1 MKINEIQKRFLSFI
15 LVFLMMF
22 SIIHPVFAN
31 ARPESK
37 EELEISDEK
46 LEISDE
52 NLEKSDEELEISD
65 GLIEPEKLS
74 IQAFNKLSA
83 VNKEEFPSDLD
94 ETKIE
99 TIVSEWIT
107 KDSVEDND
115 EDSLNQVWEDNEH
128 QIIRMRINYAL
139 SGQHDYPEGSVNIE
153 IPKNI
158 VKDRNGK
165 FTGSMNLAVPQAP
178 DKSGLFSYI
187 DNGDTYILTNT
198 KKLPATTSG
207 TFEMTIRDLKPS
219 DIKDKATGY
228 VTDEFKATISVN
240 TKEDN
245 IIQKTSNSLTA
256 NFDTFAKIS
265 GAYKNVP
272 YNPTDVYPFNFP
284 SELKPTNSDKYA
296 YVAYDVH
303 AYSEANQPFSVSIQD
318 NSYMDVE
325 GDVIILGYEDTRTGK
340 ITKGDGTNQL
350 NLGIVDSEYLNN
362 GQNFFG
368 KVYVAY
374 SKDNME
380 SEVSYKL
387 SNNIEYT
394 MTALDDK
401 EVTKSF
407 AKSTKEFMLLKFEP
421 PTGHFCV
428 EKYGRGS
435 YNFALNLLK
444 DGKEVDTEY
453 RVYTKGFGY
462 KWTRPLEEDADD
474 INSYGKVDYSM
485 ITTDYETRLFS
496 TQDKVLDNEDFYFK
510 KLRIV
515 EPNVY
520 DYGKYEK
527 NGYGYY
533 ENNDKIISYG
543 PISQG
548 YYGYILTKDY
558 SKYPDLKVSISKDG
572 TNFIEYA
579 TFSYKTGK
587 PVFTKTDG
595 SVINGDT
602 IEFPK
607 DTIDYKVELTTKAPA
622 VLYDM
627 YPTVTLKPSKYVKEN
642 IDKLFKETDTPNT
655 YGLNK
660 VKLDTVLHDTP
671 TPINTMQ
678 DNVVLNSFKYGSR
691 LTKSVS
697 YDGTS
702 EAQKQ
707 KQNIK
712 LSYSSTFTSQ
722 TNINMQ
728 TREDLQTVIKA
739 GLYKEEKA
747 QTWYDLL
754 PRGVA
759 PDTDTIKIS
768 NGKVLDVEVIE
779 NYRNSGRIMLVVKTE
794 TEPRYS
800 YTLRDSSILGQD
812 GYRNDITLSFD
823 ANYSWMN
830 LSDYGD
836 ILNNLIAYE
845 SENTT
850 IGNTTGLEGEP
861 DDPSKGFNKYSKTAI
876 KEDEVELMKDLN
888 KDHDNNSFVYAN
900 AEAKL
905 IVDTHSLTSL
915 HKQVDVNR
923 EGLYGDGLDNKL
935 AKNVYENGRYSYRLR
950 FKNTNI
956 ASSKN
961 IKLYDSLE
969 NYVPTEDKDD
979 FGDIQWKG
987 QFLSIDVSQLK
998 AKGINPV
1005 VYYSTKSGLVL
1016 DDTDNREDLDLS
1028 NENIW
1033 STQVPTDKSKI
1044 TAIAIDASKDLN
1056 GNDYELPVDESISA
1070 FIHMKAPK
1078 VRDLETDPSKYEL
1091 YYDKELGEDEKEA
1104 GLTGGAHAYNNVS
1117 STHISISKVNG
1128 KESDELLVIYDYVKV
1143 GLKPYN
1149 IEAKIEFNDDNNR
1162 DGIRD
1167 KEVTIRLFANGVKTN
1182 HTITLNEDN
1191 NFTDK
1196 FINIEYL
1203 DDNAKPI
1210 YYTLVEEN
1218 TNEKYQFKI
1227 KDVKESE
1234 NGKSFIVENYYEPE
1248 RISIKG
1254 IKTWQDDDLTVR
1266 PLMVKLALYENGRL
1280 VQTINFGADIID
1292 GNWDYSFNNLFKYEN
1307 GKEIEYEVK
1316 EFKVPHGYYVEETE
1330 DGLVN
1335 KYYPYGDVKLS
1346 KEVIN
1351 KTDKTNNREFTFTFY
1366 AKNKTTGEYDTSKY
1380 EYVKSNGE
1388 TGTIMTGSEFIL
1400 KDGQEIHIKDIHIDN
1415 EVSFKEKDS
1424 PGYRLTSNLKTDV
1437 KVKEISE
1444 LKAVSEYFP
1453 KVSLP
1458 IKGTKIIEG
1467 RKLESYQFIF
1477 DIYNEDGKII
1487 KSGSNR
1493 KNGDILFG
1501 SLEYSYEDLEKG
1513 TFNYTIRERQTELKG
1528 YIIDEHVEEFSV
1540 TIEDNG
1546 DGTMTATPKFD
1557 SDGIVFS
1564 NKYEA
1569 KGDVNLIAYKRSAT
1583 KFEDEVSKEIPAS
1596 ANDKLMN
1603 EYLFDFELV
1612 DKETGK
1618 VVSKGQ
1624 NDKNGKITFDKLEFN
1639 QDDIGKTFVYLARE
1653 IKGNYEDVIYDE
1665 TQIEYTVKVSDN
1677 GDGTLSFDIITKDLF
1692 TEDLGNEET
1701 VPTFGNKFKPGTL
1714 EVSKFITNGD
1724 PGKEFKFKIKFNGEE
1739 HLIPNGEFE
1748 LNRKNVDSPYK
1759 VIYEV
1764 SEGKAPDNVYL
1775 YDKEGEYEIILPGE
1789 NKIWATVDEKIYK
1802 SGDTIK
1808 YIVDNKGNIT
1818 FEDSN
1823 IKVDNE
1829 GNIKFKMHYSEDGV
1843 IGISKDQEFYWG
1855 EDNPFGTEKKGDKL
1869 TGIYKNSTRN
1879 LVSNFVNLF
1888 RSKISK
1894 AASPTVLYSG
1904 TDGGV
1909 TWEVFDNNEL
1919 VFRPTNG
1926 ISGTFNDMTSPK
1938 PWNDYEVDLI
1948 RFEEGVKGGT
1958 NLSYMFYRSQAT
1970 SIDLSNFDT
1979 SNVTNMSYMFYDS
1992 KATSI
1997 DLSSF
2002 DTSNVTDM
2010 RFMFRNSQATSL
2022 DLSNFDTSKVTN
2034 MSYMFSGSQATSLD
2048 LSNFV
2053 TSNVT
2058 NMNSMFYQSQATSL
2072 NLSSFDTSKVTNM
2085 SYMFYQSQAASLDLS
2100 NFDTSN
2106 VTNMYCMFYQSQ
2118 ATSLDVSNFDT
2129 SNVTDMG
2136 FMFRDSQAASLIL
2149 KDATQGKLFVKEG
2162 SLTTDGKTITYKN
2175 SITGTDGGVTWEI
2188 FGNNEL
2194 VFRPTN
2200 GVEGTF
2206 NNMSNTSP
2214 KPWNDYNVNLIRF
2227 EEGVKGGT
2235 NLSYMFYNSQ
2245 ATSIDLSNFDTSNV
2259 TDMRYMF
2266 RNSQATSLNLSNFDT
2281 SNVTNMYSM
2290 FYQSQATSIDLSNF
2304 DTSKV
2309 TNMSYMFSGSQAT
2322 SLDLSNFDTSKVT
2335 NMYCMFYQSQ
2345 ATSLDVSNFDTSNVT
2360 DMSYMFRDSQATSID
2375 VSSFDTS
2382 KVTSMVQMFR
2392 NSKATSLI
2400 LKDATQEKLFV
2411 KKGSLTTDGKTITY
2425 KNSITGT
2432 DGGVT
2437 WEVSNNELVFRPTN
2451 GVEGTFNNMSN
2462 TSPKPWNDYNVNLI
2476 RFEEGVKGGTN
2487 LSYMFYYSQAT
2498 SIDLSNF
2505 DTSNVTNMYHMFYRS
2520 QTTSIDLSSFDT
2532 SKVTNM
2538 SFMFQQSQA
2547 TSLDLSNF
2555 NTSNVTDMHGMFSGS
2570 QATSI
2575 DLSSFDTSNITNMS
2589 YMFRDSKATSIDLSS
2604 FDTSNI
2610 TDMSYMFSGSQATSL
2625 DLSSFDTSNVTNMS
2639 YMFYNSQA
2647 TSLNLSSFDTSNVTD
2662 MYGMFYD
2669 SKATS
2674 IDLSSFDTSNVTD
2687 MRYMFRNS
2695 QATSLDLSNFDTSN
2709 VTNMYGMFYGSQAT
2723 SINLS
2728 NFDTSKVTNMSYMFN
2743 GSQAT
2748 SLNLSSFDTS
2758 KVTNMSYMFRGS
2770 QATSLNLSNFDTS
2783 NVTDMSY
2790 MFSGSQAISIDLSN
2804 FDTSKVTNMSYMFS
2818 GSQATSLNLSSFN
2831 TSNVTNMD
2839 TMFYDSQ
2846 ATSID
2851 LSSFDTSNVT
2861 DMETMFYR
2869 SQATSLDLSNFDTS
2883 NVTNM
2888 RSMFGYSQATSID
2901 VSKFNTS
2908 KITSMSYMFTYS
2920 QATSLDLSS
2929 FDTSNVTDMDSMFF
2943 RSQATSIDLSSF
2955 DTSNVTNMGGM
2966 FYGSQATSLDLSSF
2980 DTSNVKYMSGIFR
2993 DSQATSIDLSSF
3005 VTSNVTNMSEMFYGS
3020 QATSLDLSSF
3030 DTSNV
3035 TNMSE
3040 MFYGSQATSLD
3051 LSSFDTSN
3059 VTNMSEMFYG
3069 SQATS
3074 IDLSS
3079 FVTSNVTD
3087 MSYMFRDSQATS
3099 LDLSNFDT
3107 FNVTNMYEMF
3117 RGSQATSIDVSS
3129 FDTSNVTSM
3138 LQMFRYSQ
3146 VTSLDVSSFD
3156 TSKATTTYMF
3166 RDTNFDELILSDK
3179 FKSLLGTI
3187 LPDKPET
3194 ATTTGKWIRDDK
3206 VYGPWTSAEF
3216 MANYSPE
3223 KAGRYILE
3231 PKAQQEYNII
3241 FDSNGNNGSVSPI
3254 VAKKGEDVIIP
3265 SGDSI
3270 YSLTKRFVKWNT
3282 QPDGTGTD
3290 YLPGNK
3296 YKDLSTPGKD
3306 ITLYAIMEDRE
3317 NTLNIKDG
3325 EATFTLR
3332 HGESITL
3339 DNLPKGLSYEIY
3351 EESESGWR
3359 LVETRNTEGVIESN
3373 ETHKSTFINAYEPG
3387 TTSVQLNA
3395 RKNLDG
3401 LGKEGFTFNL
3411 IENGKIIQTKES
3423 QSSGNIQFDPLVY
3436 REPGIHTYTIKE
3448 VVGDDNTIN
3457 YDTHEE
3463 TVIVRV
3469 TEDAKGDLVT
3479 TVAYDDD
3486 GVVFNNTTKEVE
3498 LTVTKKVQNTTK
3510 QDTFYFDVTINGQ
3523 TERIELKAEETK
3535 KLSGIKINSTY
3546 EVKEVNIDK
3555 DYEVVGNVSQSGILD
3570 KNINVTITNKYNP
3583 TLDFN
3588 FNLEVKKNL
3597 EGRELKANEF
3607 SFIVIDEFGKTIA
3620 ESSND
3625 INGKVEFGLIP
3636 VTKLGTSIF
3645 KVKELPGSDT
3655 NIEYDN
3661 VERTIE
3667 ITASD
3672 TKIEEIKFYEADK
3685 EIQELVFNNKYTP
3698 KEPEIKDPK
3707 FGNIS
3712 ITKNVL
3718 NETETIKDKEYEVEV
3733 SIKDKDNKDID
3744 KEFAYTSNKGLSNIV
3759 KNKDV
3764 IKIKNDETIT
3774 INHLPE
3780 GTKISI
3786 RELVPEGFTLLED
3799 ISKLEDTIVAD
3810 QTVELNLVNDYTPT
3824 GSFRFKGNKSLLGRE
3839 IKDYRFTF
3847 TVIKDGDVLQKV
3859 NNDETG
3865 NILFEDIV
3873 LTKEDIGKTYK
3884 YQIVEDDDKQ
3894 RNIVY
3899 DQKIYE
3905 IEVTVTDDGKGNI
3918 IATYADPEITFTNA
3932 HREMPQTGFNYN
3944 VYIPILIL
3952 VLAGVLII
3960 KKKKNS

>member
-421 PTGHFCV
+421 PTGHFYV

-722 TNINMQ
+722 TNINRQ

-754 PRGVA
+754 PRGVT

-1149 IEAKIEFNDDNNR
+1149 IEVKIEFNDDNNR

-1203 DDNAKPI
+1203 DHNAKPI

-1437 KVKEISE
+1437 KVKEISK

-1748 LNRKNVDSPYK
+1748 LNRKNVNSPYK

-1888 RSKISK
+1888 RSKTSK

-1926 ISGTFNDMTSPK
+1926 ISGTFNNMNTFSPK

-1958 NLSYMFYRSQAT
+1958 SLFYMFYQSQATSIDLSNFDTSNVTDMGGMFRDSKATSLNLSNFDTSNVTDMRYMFRNSQAT

-1979 SNVTNMSYMFYDS
+1979 SNVTNMSYMFY
-1992 KATSI
+1992 
-1997 DLSSF
+1997 
-2002 DTSNVTDM
+2002 
-2010 RFMFRNSQATSL
+2010 
-2022 DLSNFDTSKVTN
+2022 
-2034 MSYMFSGSQATSLD
+2034 
-2048 LSNFV
+2048 
-2053 TSNVT
+2053 
-2058 NMNSMFYQSQATSL
+2058 QSQATSI
-2072 NLSSFDTSKVTNM
+2072 
-2085 SYMFYQSQAASLDLS
+2085 DLS

-2106 VTNMYCMFYQSQ
+2106 VTNMSYMFQQSQ
-2118 ATSLDVSNFDT
+2118 ATSL
-2129 SNVTDMG
+2129 
-2136 FMFRDSQAASLIL
+2136 IL
-2149 KDATQGKLFVKEG
+2149 KDANQEKLFVKEG

-2175 SITGTDGGVTWEI
+2175 SITGTDGGVTWEV

-2235 NLSYMFYNSQ
+2235 NLSYMFY
-2245 ATSIDLSNFDTSNV
+2245 
-2259 TDMRYMF
+2259 
-2266 RNSQATSLNLSNFDT
+2266 
-2281 SNVTNMYSM
+2281 
-2290 FYQSQATSIDLSNF
+2290 QSQ
-2304 DTSKV
+2304 
-2309 TNMSYMFSGSQAT
+2309 
-2322 SLDLSNFDTSKVT
+2322 
-2335 NMYCMFYQSQ
+2335 
-2345 ATSLDVSNFDTSNVT
+2345 
-2360 DMSYMFRDSQATSID
+2360 
-2375 VSSFDTS
+2375 
-2382 KVTSMVQMFR
+2382 
-2392 NSKATSLI
+2392 
-2400 LKDATQEKLFV
+2400 
-2411 KKGSLTTDGKTITY
+2411 
-2425 KNSITGT
+2425 
-2432 DGGVT
+2432 
-2437 WEVSNNELVFRPTN
+2437 
-2451 GVEGTFNNMSN
+2451 
-2462 TSPKPWNDYNVNLI
+2462 
-2476 RFEEGVKGGTN
+2476 
-2487 LSYMFYYSQAT
+2487 
-2498 SIDLSNF
+2498 
-2505 DTSNVTNMYHMFYRS
+2505 
-2520 QTTSIDLSSFDT
+2520 
-2532 SKVTNM
+2532 
-2538 SFMFQQSQA
+2538 
-2547 TSLDLSNF
+2547 
-2555 NTSNVTDMHGMFSGS
+2555 
-2570 QATSI
+2570 
-2575 DLSSFDTSNITNMS
+2575 
-2589 YMFRDSKATSIDLSS
+2589 
-2604 FDTSNI
+2604 
-2610 TDMSYMFSGSQATSL
+2610 
-2625 DLSSFDTSNVTNMS
+2625 
-2639 YMFYNSQA
+2639 
-2647 TSLNLSSFDTSNVTD
+2647 
-2662 MYGMFYD
+2662 
-2669 SKATS
+2669 ATS

-2687 MRYMFRNS
+2687 MR
-2695 QATSLDLSNFDTSN
+2695 
-2709 VTNMYGMFYGSQAT
+2709 
-2723 SINLS
+2723 
-2728 NFDTSKVTNMSYMFN
+2728 
-2743 GSQAT
+2743 
-2748 SLNLSSFDTS
+2748 
-2758 KVTNMSYMFRGS
+2758 
-2770 QATSLNLSNFDTS
+2770 
-2783 NVTDMSY
+2783 Y

-2804 FDTSKVTNMSYMFS
+2804 FDTSKVTNMSYMFR
-2818 GSQATSLNLSSFN
+2818 N
-2831 TSNVTNMD
+2831 
-2839 TMFYDSQ
+2839 
-2846 ATSID
+2846 
-2851 LSSFDTSNVT
+2851 
-2861 DMETMFYR
+2861 

-2888 RSMFGYSQATSID
+2888 YSMFYQSQATSIDLSSFDTSKVTNMSYMFSGSQATSLDLSNFVTSNVTNMSYMFRNSQATSLDLSNFNTSNVTNMRYMFSGSQATSLDLSNFDTSKVTTMYGMFYDSKATSIDLSSFVTSNVTNMNTMFYRSQATSLDLSSFDTSNVTDMYSMFGYSQATSID
-2901 VSKFNTS
+2901 VSSFNTS
-2908 KITSMSYMFTYS
+2908 KITNMSFMFNYS

-2929 FDTSNVTDMDSMFF
+2929 FDTSNVTDMYGMFY
-2943 RSQATSIDLSSF
+2943 RSQATSIDLSNF
-2955 DTSNVTNMGGM
+2955 DTSNVTDMRGM
-2966 FYGSQATSLDLSSF
+2966 FHGSQATSLDLSNFNASK
-2980 DTSNVKYMSGIFR
+2980 VKYVSSMFR
-2993 DSQATSIDLSSF
+2993 DSQATSI
-3005 VTSNVTNMSEMFYGS
+3005 
-3020 QATSLDLSSF
+3020 DLSSF

-3059 VTNMSEMFYG
+3059 VTNMSYMFYN

-3079 FVTSNVTD
+3079 FDTSNVTD

-3411 IENGKIIQTKES
+3411 IENGKVIQTKES

-3570 KNINVTITNKYNP
+3570 KNTNVTITNKYNP

>member
-421 PTGHFCV
+421 PTGHFYV

-888 KDHDNNSFVYAN
+888 KDHDNNSFIYAN

-998 AKGINPV
+998 EKGINPV

-1056 GNDYELPVDESISA
+1056 GNDYELPVNESISA

-1149 IEAKIEFNDDNNR
+1149 IEVKIEFNDDNNR

-1280 VQTINFGADIID
+1280 AQTINFGADIID

-1612 DKETGK
+1612 DKETRK

-1888 RSKISK
+1888 RSKTSK

-1926 ISGTFNDMTSPK
+1926 ISGTFNNMNTFSPK

-1958 NLSYMFYRSQAT
+1958 NLFYMFYQSQAT

-1979 SNVTNMSYMFYDS
+1979 SNVTDMGGMFRDS
-1992 KATSI
+1992 KAISLN
-1997 DLSSF
+1997 LSSF

-2010 RFMFRNSQATSL
+2010 RYMFRNSQATSL
-2022 DLSNFDTSKVTN
+2022 DLS
-2034 MSYMFSGSQATSLD
+2034 
-2048 LSNFV
+2048 
-2053 TSNVT
+2053 
-2058 NMNSMFYQSQATSL
+2058 
-2072 NLSSFDTSKVTNM
+2072 SFDTSNVTNM

-2100 NFDTSN
+2100 NFDTSNVTNMSYMFSGSQATSLDLSNFDTFN

-2136 FMFRDSQAASLIL
+2136 YMFRD
-2149 KDATQGKLFVKEG
+2149 
-2162 SLTTDGKTITYKN
+2162 
-2175 SITGTDGGVTWEI
+2175 
-2188 FGNNEL
+2188 
-2194 VFRPTN
+2194 
-2200 GVEGTF
+2200 
-2206 NNMSNTSP
+2206 
-2214 KPWNDYNVNLIRF
+2214 
-2227 EEGVKGGT
+2227 
-2235 NLSYMFYNSQ
+2235 
-2245 ATSIDLSNFDTSNV
+2245 
-2259 TDMRYMF
+2259 
-2266 RNSQATSLNLSNFDT
+2266 
-2281 SNVTNMYSM
+2281 
-2290 FYQSQATSIDLSNF
+2290 
-2304 DTSKV
+2304 
-2309 TNMSYMFSGSQAT
+2309 SQAT
-2322 SLDLSNFDTSKVT
+2322 SLDLSN
-2335 NMYCMFYQSQ
+2335 
-2345 ATSLDVSNFDTSNVT
+2345 
-2360 DMSYMFRDSQATSID
+2360 
-2375 VSSFDTS
+2375 FDTS

-2411 KKGSLTTDGKTITY
+2411 KEGSLTTDGKTITY

-2437 WEVSNNELVFRPTN
+2437 WEVFGNNELVFRPTN
-2451 GVEGTFNNMSN
+2451 GVEGTFNNMSK
-2462 TSPKPWNDYNVNLI
+2462 TSPKPWNDYNVDLI

-2532 SKVTNM
+2532 SNVTDM

-2575 DLSSFDTSNITNMS
+2575 DLSSFDTSKVTNMS

-2625 DLSSFDTSNVTNMS
+2625 NLSSFDTSNVTNMS
-2639 YMFYNSQA
+2639 YMFRDSKATSLDLSNFVTSKVTNMSDMFSGSQATSLDLSNFDTSKVTNMSDMFSGSQATSLDLSNFVTSNVTNMSSMFYNSQA
-2647 TSLNLSSFDTSNVTD
+2647 TSIDLSSFDTSKVTNMSYMFQQSQATSLDLSNFVTSNVTNMSYMFRNSQATSLD
-2662 MYGMFYD
+2662 VSNFDTSKVTTMYYMFSDSQATSLDLSSFVTSNVTNMRYMFSGSQATSLDLSNFDTSKVTTMYGMFYD

-2674 IDLSSFDTSNVTD
+2674 IDLSSFV
-2687 MRYMFRNS
+2687 
-2695 QATSLDLSNFDTSN
+2695 TSN
-2709 VTNMYGMFYGSQAT
+2709 VTNM
-2723 SINLS
+2723 N
-2728 NFDTSKVTNMSYMFN
+2728 
-2743 GSQAT
+2743 
-2748 SLNLSSFDTS
+2748 
-2758 KVTNMSYMFRGS
+2758 
-2770 QATSLNLSNFDTS
+2770 
-2783 NVTDMSY
+2783 
-2790 MFSGSQAISIDLSN
+2790 
-2804 FDTSKVTNMSYMFS
+2804 
-2818 GSQATSLNLSSFN
+2818 
-2831 TSNVTNMD
+2831 
-2839 TMFYDSQ
+2839 
-2846 ATSID
+2846 
-2851 LSSFDTSNVT
+2851 
-2861 DMETMFYR
+2861 TMFYR
-2869 SQATSLDLSNFDTS
+2869 
-2883 NVTNM
+2883 
-2888 RSMFGYSQATSID
+2888 
-2901 VSKFNTS
+2901 
-2908 KITSMSYMFTYS
+2908 S

-2929 FDTSNVTDMDSMFF
+2929 FDTSNVTDMYSMFGY
-2943 RSQATSIDLSSF
+2943 SQATSIDLSSF
-2955 DTSNVTNMGGM
+2955 NTSKITNMGSM
-2966 FYGSQATSLDLSSF
+2966 FSYSQATSLDLSSF
-2980 DTSNVKYMSGIFR
+2980 DTSNVTSMYCMFYQSQATSIDVSNFDTSNVTDMGGMFHGSQATSLDLSNFDTSKVKYVSSMFR
-2993 DSQATSIDLSSF
+2993 DSQATSI
-3005 VTSNVTNMSEMFYGS
+3005 
-3020 QATSLDLSSF
+3020 DLSSF

-3079 FVTSNVTD
+3079 FDTSKVTD
-3087 MSYMFRDSQATS
+3087 MSYMFYESKATS

-3107 FNVTNMYEMF
+3107 FNVTNMREMF
-3117 RGSQATSIDVSS
+3117 SGSQATSLDVSS
-3129 FDTSNVTSM
+3129 FDTSNVTNM
-3138 LQMFRYSQ
+3138 RYMFSGSQ
-3146 VTSLDVSSFD
+3146 ATSLDVSSFD

-3166 RDTNFDELILSDK
+3166 RYTSFDELILSDK
-3179 FKSLLGTI
+3179 FKSLLGTT

-3206 VYGPWTSAEF
+3206 VYGPWTSVEF

-3296 YKDLSTPGKD
+3296 YKDLSTPDKD

-3411 IENGKIIQTKES
+3411 IENGKVIQTKES

-3810 QTVELNLVNDYTPT
+3810 QTVELNLVKDYTPT

-3960 KKKKNS
+3960 KKRRIAEST